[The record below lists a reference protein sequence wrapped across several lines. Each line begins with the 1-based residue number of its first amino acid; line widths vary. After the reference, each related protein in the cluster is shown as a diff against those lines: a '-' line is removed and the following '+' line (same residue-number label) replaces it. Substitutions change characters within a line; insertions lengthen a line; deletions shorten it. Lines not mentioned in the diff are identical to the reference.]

1 MKSNTGKKRFLRDAI
16 EYIKT
21 NGPATAGVLHE
32 QVRYTK
38 TGKLLRDSPSRRQAQ
53 QLLARCNALG
63 SRDVL
68 VTRVDVGLKSPYVV
82 KEYFLKGDE

>member
-1 MKSNTGKKRFLRDAI
+1 MKCNTGKKRFLRDAI

-53 QLLARCNALG
+53 QLLARCSALN
-63 SRDVL
+63 SRDVM
-68 VTRVDVGLKSPYVV
+68 VSRVDVGLNTPYVV
-82 KEYFLKGDE
+82 KEYYLVGDE